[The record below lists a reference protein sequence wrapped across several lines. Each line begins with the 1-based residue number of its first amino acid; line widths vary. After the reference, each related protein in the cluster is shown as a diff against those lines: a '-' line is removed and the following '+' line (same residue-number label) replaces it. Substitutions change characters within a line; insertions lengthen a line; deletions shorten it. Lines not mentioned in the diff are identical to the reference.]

1 MHDVTGGEV
10 DEEVLADGLAPF
22 EDGAVEWGGV
32 EAPLRGRDRD
42 RATAE
47 GPRQGVGEAMDD
59 VTLGHRPRL
68 ARGYHALMTEEHP
81 REFGRDGVSGL
92 VDRARAIRA
101 RLLPRRT
108 APRDERRPP
117 AAPGR
122 N

>member
-1 MHDVTGGEV
+1 
-10 DEEVLADGLAPF
+10 
-22 EDGAVEWGGV
+22 
-32 EAPLRGRDRD
+32 
-42 RATAE
+42 
-47 GPRQGVGEAMDD
+47 MDD

-117 AAPGR
+117 AEPGKNTAASMTYTVR
-122 N
+122 RALHDVNGMSSAVRIRSSIGWSS